1 MIYTLLIISSDKQT
15 KMASVMKSMYKDDE
29 LIDFINRSSNNQYH
43 GRYPSECTID
53 ESQKI
58 IFMNMKYPF
67 RECSSEEEHDECE
80 EIHCTGEEL
89 QCIPFKRRFFEH
101 TFKGYS
107 VVIIASIDSDI
118 ENNFD
123 AEIHWLKEY
132 GCIFFNV
139 DDKEYEDKLNTFIT
153 NYSK

>member
-1 MIYTLLIISSDKQT
+1 MT
-15 KMASVMKSMYKDDE
+15 SMTNPTYKDDE

-43 GRYPSECTID
+43 GRYPSECIID
-53 ESQKI
+53 EIQKI

-67 RECSSEEEHDECE
+67 HECLSKEDHNTCE

-89 QCIPFKRRFFEH
+89 QCIPFKGRLFEH
-101 TFKGYS
+101 IFKGYS

-118 ENNFD
+118 EINFD
-123 AEIHWLKEY
+123 AELYWLKEY
-132 GCIFFNV
+132 GYAFFNM
-139 DDKEYEDKLNTFIT
+139 DNKDYKEMLSNFIT